1 MVSRLKWINC
11 FFVVL
16 LLAAV
21 NFSSALAGNF
31 AVSSRAEMTEKMVR
45 IRATQFLQ
53 RATFGPTQ
61 AEVDALTLE
70 MIDKGVMQAAS
81 DWIDTQFAMD
91 HTSHVA
97 TAKAMIAAD
106 GWEDDEASVGITRYR
121 YQAWWHNAI
130 TAPDQLKQRVA
141 WALMQI
147 CVVGQ
152 TGAGF
157 NTNTEDSLGQPRWL
171 GLSNYYDML
180 LENSDDTYREVLGDV
195 TFSPIMGVYLS
206 HLRNDKGDP
215 ANGVFPDENY
225 AREIMQLFS
234 IGLYELKQN
243 GEYKKDS
250 QGEDIPT
257 YSNEEIKAFA
267 RLFTGLNYAGSTRIN
282 NGSSNL
288 HTPMIMH
295 ESAHDPDPKT
305 LLRGVTLPATTDGVA
320 DINAGLDNL
329 YAHPNVAPFIS
340 RLLIQRLVRSNPSKG
355 YLGRVSAVFRDN
367 GQGVRGDLKAV
378 VKAILLDRECW
389 NSIRITR
396 VRSPLSIKVRGTG
409 TERSR
414 MMEPVVMYASFI
426 RRYGSDVSV
435 THTDSDSN
443 VTTPDSGGWYKLPG
457 LGYNWTQ
464 QPYSSPSVFNFYSP
478 NFQPA
483 GPISSYTP
491 SRRIPNGSLY
501 APEFQLFDGVVANRM
516 ANRYRGDVR
525 DAKSDNTTVNNAK
538 AGKEEVDILLD
549 FSTEEALAVD
559 AESLVEHLDMTLCA
573 GTMTNAMR
581 DALVAAINEEPT
593 ASNADRAR
601 GALLAVLMS
610 PANVIAE

>member
-1 MVSRLKWINC
+1 MVSRLKWMNC
-11 FFVVL
+11 FAVVL

-21 NFSSALAGNF
+21 NFSSAYAGTF
-31 AVSSRAEMTEKMVR
+31 AVSSRSDMTEKMVR

-70 MIDKGVMQAAS
+70 MIDKGVTQAAS
-81 DWIDTQFAMD
+81 DWIDAQFAMQ

-97 TAKAMIAAD
+97 TAKAMLTAD
-106 GWEDDEASVGITRYR
+106 GWEDDEVSVGITRYR

-152 TGAGF
+152 TGSGF
-157 NTNTEDSLGQPRWL
+157 NSTSEDNLGQPRWL

-180 LENSDDTYREVLGDV
+180 LENSDDTYRDVLGDV

-206 HLRNDKGDP
+206 HLRNKKGDP

-243 GEYKKDS
+243 GEYKKDA

-257 YSNEEIKAFA
+257 YGNEEIKAFA
-267 RLFTGLNYAGSTRIN
+267 RLFTGLNYAGSTTVS

-295 ESAHDPDPKT
+295 ESGHDQDPKT
-305 LLRGVTLPATTDGVA
+305 LLQGVTLPATTDGVA

-340 RLLIQRLVRSNPSKG
+340 RLLIQRLVRSNPSKR

-426 RRYGSDVSV
+426 RRFGNGVSV
-435 THTDSDSN
+435 THTDNDDN

-457 LGYNWTQ
+457 MGYNWSQ

-478 NFQPA
+478 NYQPA
-483 GPISSYTP
+483 GPISSFTA
-491 SRRIPNGSLY
+491 SKRIPNRTLY
-501 APEFQLFDGVVANRM
+501 APEFQLFDAVVANRM
-516 ANRYRGDVR
+516 ANRYRNDIR
-525 DAKSDNTTVNNAK
+525 DAKSDVNTVNNAK
-538 AGKEEVDILLD
+538 AGKEEIDVLLD
-549 FSTEEALAVD
+549 FSTEEALAGD
-559 AESLVEHLDMTLCA
+559 AESLVEHLDLTLCA

-581 DALVAAINEEPT
+581 NALVAAINDEPN
-593 ASNADRAR
+593 ASNANRAR
-601 GALLAVLMS
+601 GALLAVMMS